1 MMRKLWLFLLMLL
14 GGGCTQQGDAN
25 RDLLATLPQRYAQ
38 FDLSLAWEVK
48 AIGGKT
54 IVDGVVKNLR
64 YAHMDGIEVWV
75 TAVDEAGKT
84 IVRAAGFVV
93 PQQVRQDEIANFSVK
108 LPAVLPPG
116 TRLQFTYKYR
126 GSDGGDG
133 GTNWSQSFD
142 SVVPP
147 R

>member
-14 GGGCTQQGDAN
+14 GGGCTQEGDAN

-48 AIGGKT
+48 AIGEKT
-54 IVDGVVKNLR
+54 VVDGVVKNLR

-75 TAVDEAGKT
+75 TAVDDAGKT
-84 IVRAAGFVV
+84 IARAAGFVV
-93 PQQVRQDEIANFSVK
+93 PHQVRQDEIANFSVK
-108 LPAVLPPG
+108 LPALLAPG
-116 TRLQFTYKYR
+116 TRLKFTYNYR

-133 GTNWSQSFD
+133 ATSWSQSFD